1 MRRLG
6 AWTSAH
12 RRLTAWAVMGV
23 VLDGVVGFDSRSLHL
38 GLSRVGLLLLATTFA
53 AGVAVWVVEWD

>member
-6 AWTSAH
+6 AWTNAH
-12 RRLTAWAVMGV
+12 PRLTAWAVIGA
-23 VLDGVVGFDSRSLHL
+23 VLDGVVAFDSRSLHL

-53 AGVAVWVVEWD
+53 AGVAVWVVEWN